1 MMAIFDEFSMLI
13 QIKEKLKKAN
23 ENTYSIQYKYNNT
36 KNIFFSLAPPPFAG
50 DLQYRFFSNNV

>member
-36 KNIFFSLAPPPFAG
+36 KNIFF
-50 DLQYRFFSNNV
+50 FFGAASVCG